1 MLMLSLFVCIP
12 KPFHNYLLHHTLT
25 HLSEVHAPLDEMLR
39 VAEDFKRRSPHF
51 PPLFGDRRELTLG
64 SYLRRPCR
72 NVITMHSTTLPC
84 MEKAIEWNPKL
95 EWLQDSRE
103 FGLKYSNDDNS
114 TGSEDDIDTSDFS
127 ADDESSSNRLGTS
140 VVVHRFF
147 NMIVREIIRDLGEDL
162 DKVCGH
168 QDHVVLKLEKRW
180 LPSLS
185 SSSASS
191 TPKLPQ
197 GLSLGDKG
205 HLVATTANAF
215 IENRGFLSGHRVVSA
230 LFSAVLR
237 STSACRWAQQRDFYC
252 TTSRRSWSSV
262 TVTSSAP

>member
-140 VVVHRFF
+140 VVVHRASTFF
-147 NMIVREIIRDLGEDL
+147 GRNYLPAAAQRVQFQTSDDFIPEGSRLHNEVLPAQAPFHNVRPPKWMVPLR
-162 DKVCGH
+162 
-168 QDHVVLKLEKRW
+168 
-180 LPSLS
+180 PS
-185 SSSASS
+185 
-191 TPKLPQ
+191 PQ
-197 GLSLGDKG
+197 QC
-205 HLVATTANAF
+205 TANTVTDAPDDQ
-215 IENRGFLSGHRVVSA
+215 ILRRRASVDHQQSLPKHRMPLSWA
-230 LFSAVLR
+230 A
-237 STSACRWAQQRDFYC
+237 TSA
-252 TTSRRSWSSV
+252 TRRSDP
-262 TVTSSAP
+262 ARLRN